1 MKKIFI
7 IFLSLCCYFS
17 FAQEDNKQKYTDAV
31 DYVICV
37 CINDTGEKQKDCDNG
52 DYYQESD
59 FQDKSN
65 SNSNYLLFEEFQKL
79 KEETKADDKV
89 VNFLSNDIFSNEKKY
104 AKIYAFSQKRKGE
117 KIDSIKVEIREHLN
131 SIYSDVK
138 TEPKSEEKK
147 GIKTPVSNAYEIQK
161 SETQKS
167 SFFAINFWTILS
179 TGLLLVGVIFFFNQ
193 LKRRI
198 SKLNN
203 RIGKIEQN
211 LHFLEST
218 KPDNKGNN
226 SFIQIDKKIKEIE
239 NRVDEI
245 VKFSNVSKKENPV
258 SEQPKEVILQVPKKE
273 PETTFFYMA
282 TPDRGG
288 FFNVSSQHNSFKQ
301 GATYYKFQVEEKN
314 KNKATFEFFSD
325 EYGDKLSANY
335 PQTYIEPV
343 CEPQNAQNPNAKK
356 ITTIETG
363 VAENQGDKWVVTK
376 KAKIRYE

>member
-7 IFLSLCCYFS
+7 IILFLCCYFS
-17 FAQEDNKQKYTDAV
+17 FAQDNRQRYEEAV

-52 DYYQESD
+52 DYYQEGD
-59 FQDKSN
+59 FKDKSN
-65 SNSNYLLFEEFQKL
+65 SNSNYLLFVEFQKL

-89 VNFLSNDIFSNEKKY
+89 VNFLSNDIFSNEKQY

-117 KIDSIKVEIREHLN
+117 KIDSIKIEIGEHLN
-131 SIYSDVK
+131 SVYSDVK
-138 TEPKSEEKK
+138 TESKSEEKK
-147 GIKTPVSNAYEIQK
+147 DIETPVSDTYEIQK
-161 SETQKS
+161 SEPQKA
-167 SFFAINFWTILS
+167 SFFTINFWTILF
-179 TGLLLVGVIFFFNQ
+179 LLLFVLVIFFVYKLIVSISDIEEKIKTDKKDNSLSVGNQ
-193 LKRRI
+193 PNTENVKRLEEKI
-198 SKLNN
+198 QKLNERLD
-203 RIGKIEQN
+203 RI
-211 LHFLEST
+211 ES
-218 KPDNKGNN
+218 
-226 SFIQIDKKIKEIE
+226 S
-239 NRVDEI
+239 
-245 VKFSNVSKKENPV
+245 SVSKKETPV
-258 SEQPKEVILQVPKKE
+258 SEQPREVILQTPKKE
-273 PETTFFYMA
+273 PETTVFYMA
-282 TPDRGG
+282 TPDASG
-288 FFNVSSQHNSFKQ
+288 FFNNSSQHNSFKQ

-356 ITTIETG
+356 ITTIEKG